1 MLRSAHRTR
10 PATPP
15 SPSPPVVTVVMAVYN
30 AMPYLTEA
38 LESLERQTIGAHRM
52 EIIAVDDGS
61 TDGSGAEL
69 DRWADRFPPLRVI
82 HQENSGSPSGPRNRA
97 IDEARGRYVF
107 IADADDLLG
116 DEALERMVGMAEENS
131 SDVVLGRMAG
141 LGGREVSVLA
151 FKHAARADLYT
162 SNVYR
167 SLNPQKLFRRSLLND
182 HGIRFPVDLWLG
194 EDQMFCTEAMLAAHV
209 ISVVGD
215 YDCYY
220 ARRREDGQHLTLRD
234 RSAWQSVE
242 PVKRVMDLI
251 AERVTDTDNRRQLL
265 ARHFRQ
271 IMGKVLLPVAA
282 SEKFAG
288 AFRDDTYRYVREVC
302 DTYWEPE
309 MIPHLPAL
317 TWLRLYCFLE
327 GRYTQL
333 EVLARFEEHSQ
344 DPEIVENG
352 RVFRPYPFFRDPAA
366 GLPDEL
372 FEMTDRLKARHA
384 VTGARWDGDTLTVSG
399 HARIDGLSTRDVA
412 TRLLLR
418 SRDGARTHELPTRH
432 TPTPELSR
440 EHGKDGRYDLG
451 LAGWEATLDPDTA
464 AGGRPLAPGVW
475 DLWARVDIQGI
486 RREIRLTAPAAT
498 DDGGWPIPGG
508 RIRAAGGDSVVPYRT
523 KGGKFA
529 LDIGGGLRP
538 LTAQGMA
545 TGQRWDGEALRVT
558 GAGWIDSV
566 PREEVTAQLVL
577 RCRQSRLQV
586 TVPTRPV
593 DIPREAL
600 DALPAHGVPADLG
613 FTADI
618 DPLTADHGSPLP
630 PGVWDLHLRLTAPGV
645 TREVRLRA
653 AGAPATG
660 ELWRVRPLT
669 GPDGRPRL
677 ITPYLTRTGYL
688 ALDSGGIYFTPENQL
703 LLAGAGRAPDNR
715 RELVV
720 SGRVGVYG
728 TPPGDLRLRLTVG
741 DDAPRLL
748 PVPLAAPR
756 PADPLPA
763 VPGPERDVAEW
774 PAFSVRVP
782 VPGGAFRR
790 PAITVRLELPVG
802 EELYAS
808 RPLTVN

>member
-1 MLRSAHRTR
+1 MLHAIQNKTD
-10 PATPP
+10 AEKP
-15 SPSPPVVTVVMAVYN
+15 SPSPVVTVVMAVYN
-30 AMPYLTEA
+30 GMPYLTEA
-38 LESLERQTIGAHRM
+38 LESLERQTIGAQRV

-61 TDGSGAEL
+61 TDDSGAEL
-69 DRWADRFPPLRVI
+69 DRWTTRLPHLRVI
-82 HQENSGSPSGPRNRA
+82 HQENSGGPSGPRNLA

-107 IADADDLLG
+107 IADADDVLG

-162 SNVYR
+162 SDVYR

-251 AERVTDTDNRRQLL
+251 AERVTDTENRRQLL

-327 GRYTQL
+327 GRYAQL

-344 DPEIVENG
+344 DPEIVEGG

-399 HARIDGLSTRDVA
+399 HARIDAVSTRDVR
-412 TRLLLR
+412 TRLQLR
-418 SRDGARTHELPTRH
+418 GRDGRRVYDLPTRH
-432 TPTPELSR
+432 TATPHLTE
-440 EHGKDGRYDLG
+440 EHGKQGRYDFA
-451 LAGWEATLDPDTA
+451 LAGWEAELDPGTA
-464 AGGRPLAPGVW
+464 ADGGPPEHGVW
-475 DLWARVDIQGI
+475 DLWAVVDIQGV
-486 RREIRLTAPAAT
+486 RREVRLGAPA
-498 DDGGWPIPGG
+498 GRPGQWVMPAG

-529 LDIGGGLRP
+529 LDIGGGVRGLA
-538 LTAQGMA
+538 AQGMI
-545 TGQRWDGEALRVT
+545 TDQRWDGEALRWT

-566 PREEVTAQLVL
+566 PGEDAEPQLIL
-577 RCRQSRLQV
+577 RSRQSGLQV
-586 TVPTRPV
+586 LVPTRRAHV
-593 DIPREAL
+593 PRTDL
-600 DALPAHGVPADLG
+600 DAAPAHGVTAEVG
-613 FTADI
+613 FTAEV
-618 DPLTADHGSPLP
+618 DPLTADGGSPLP

-645 TREVRLRA
+645 TRETRLRA
-653 AGAPATG
+653 VTG
-660 ELWRVRPLT
+660 LTTEQLWRVRPLSDAE
-669 GPDGRPRL
+669 GHLRL
-677 ITPYLTRTGYL
+677 VTPYMTKSGHL
-688 ALDSGGIYFTPENQL
+688 AIDSGGIYFTPESQL
-703 LLAGAGRAPDNR
+703 LLAEGARDPDSR
-715 RELVV
+715 REFVV
-720 SGRVGVYG
+720 RGRVGVYG
-728 TPPGDLRLRLTVG
+728 VRPDELRLRVTVG
-741 DDAPRLL
+741 DGPPRTMALALAPPRPGDPAPR
-748 PVPLAAPR
+748 
-756 PADPLPA
+756 A
-763 VPGPERDVAEW
+763 VGPERNADQW
-774 PAFSVRVP
+774 PAFTVRVP
-782 VPGGAFRR
+782 AGGGPFRR
-790 PAITVRLELPVG
+790 PAVTVRLELATG
-802 EELYAS
+802 GQLFAS
-808 RPLTVN
+808 RPHTAR